1 MRAKDDDVL
10 KQAFSDMK
18 RRNVAFAVELTL
30 LTKTDSCRY
39 KGEGYLDDVQ
49 TLKNLLERIR
59 RTGGELSYI
68 AMDEPFY
75 YGHQYSGPN
84 ACHESAT
91 EIARRVAAT
100 VVIARSIFPNV
111 QIGDEEVVN
120 ASRPAMDEL
129 AEWAD
134 AYRAAV
140 GEPLAFIHADV
151 EWSGLA
157 MRELEPLAAALK
169 ARHVSLG
176 IIYNADADA
185 RSDEAWAQSATEHFT
200 EIESVFGVHPDHA
213 VFQTWVR
220 YPTRMMPDDQP
231 GTLTNL
237 ALRYLQPAASLSLT
251 REGAGIAGR
260 LTDSQGQPVSGADL
274 TIEAIDIAGRMAST
288 ERRLTGKVPKNA
300 ATAVIGIRANIEA
313 SCVCAGDTNAT
324 VGVIHYSEA
333 GTCRKQDIAPGAPR
347 LPRAIK
353 LTPSQTIV
361 WNLKQIPVTAEAS
374 YTLSAP
380 IAAPASAENAGYV
393 TAIFFD
399 SAGKGLGR
407 SMLQFRPSRR
417 DLAKVITGADG
428 RFKLAV
434 PAGIAAAHAEV
445 RAYYPGRATFRPAIS
460 SLPPL

>member
-1 MRAKDDDVL
+1 LRAKDDDVL

-140 GEPLAFIHADV
+140 GEPLAFIHADM

-176 IIYNADADA
+176 N
-185 RSDEAWAQSATEHFT
+185 
-200 EIESVFGVHPDHA
+200 
-213 VFQTWVR
+213 
-220 YPTRMMPDDQP
+220 
-231 GTLTNL
+231 
-237 ALRYLQPAASLSLT
+237 YLQ
-251 REGAGIAGR
+251 
-260 LTDSQGQPVSGADL
+260 
-274 TIEAIDIAGRMAST
+274 
-288 ERRLTGKVPKNA
+288 
-300 ATAVIGIRANIEA
+300 
-313 SCVCAGDTNAT
+313 
-324 VGVIHYSEA
+324 
-333 GTCRKQDIAPGAPR
+333 CRC
-347 LPRAIK
+347 
-353 LTPSQTIV
+353 
-361 WNLKQIPVTAEAS
+361 
-374 YTLSAP
+374 
-380 IAAPASAENAGYV
+380 
-393 TAIFFD
+393 
-399 SAGKGLGR
+399 
-407 SMLQFRPSRR
+407 
-417 DLAKVITGADG
+417 
-428 RFKLAV
+428 
-434 PAGIAAAHAEV
+434 
-445 RAYYPGRATFRPAIS
+445 
-460 SLPPL
+460 